1 MQNSR
6 LTLTRKIFLWIGVL
20 AGLALLAG
28 CEAVTL
34 TNLTPPSIPD
44 NPSRIYTITLRVN
57 TKSTTVVP
65 GSVVP
70 HIVIDGQN
78 HVMQKSPAAEG
89 LYEYEYHLPP
99 GRSEL
104 AYYFLVN
111 YRVQFNEREERRETY
126 SGINRVSVV
135 GRYVLSLEANRG
147 PVGSRISVL
156 GRGFTPQDAL
166 YFDGMPVR
174 TVYES
179 PTSVSFFV
187 PALPASRNYQVT
199 LASASGTTANV
210 GTFRIDASSLSVM
223 PSALTLRTGD
233 RQTLTFSVP
242 NPAPPG
248 GLLLDVTTDVPE
260 SIIMAEV
267 VIPAGET
274 TVSVDVQGGRPGSGS
289 LFLKGYEAGE
299 VTIPVTVTAN

>member
-6 LTLTRKIFLWIGVL
+6 ITLTRKIFLWIGAL
-20 AGLALLAG
+20 LGLALLAG

-44 NPSRIYTITLRVN
+44 NPSRIYTITLRVT

-70 HIVIDGQN
+70 HIIIDGQN
-78 HVMQKSPAAEG
+78 QVMQKSPLAEG

-99 GRSEL
+99 GRSQL

-111 YRVQFNEREERRETY
+111 YSVQFNEREEARETY
-126 SGINRVSVV
+126 SAINTVGIVD
-135 GRYVLSLEANRG
+135 RYVLSLEANRG
-147 PVGSRISVL
+147 PVGARISLL
-156 GRGFTPQDAL
+156 GRGFTPQDSL

-179 PTSVSFFV
+179 PTSISFFV
-187 PALPASRNYQVT
+187 PTLGASRNYKVT
-199 LASASGTTANV
+199 MVGANGSTDV
-210 GTFRIDASSLSVM
+210 GTFRID
-223 PSALTLRTGD
+223 PSALSVSPSTLILRTGD
-233 RQTLTFSVP
+233 RQTLTFNVA
-242 NPAPPG
+242 NPAPLG

-260 SIIMAEV
+260 SVIMAEV
-267 VIPAGET
+267 VIPPGQT
-274 TVSVDVQGGRPGSGS
+274 SVSVDVQGGRPGSGS